1 MEASVNHDCRPFPR
15 VVASLLPEWM
25 THWTR
30 SSISTSHSA
39 INNIRHP
46 VELSLVVAGVRAA
59 LIYHNGRWFWEALA
73 SEAGRFFDENKQKI
87 IIIKM
92 KSGRSSLAAAN
103 GSPPGSSRPAPRCK
117 LHATRSHIPR
127 RTTCYRASSQV
138 ISATEKGRD
147 WFLIDDY
154 YLNIIII
161 TVILNL
167 A

>member
-1 MEASVNHDCRPFPR
+1 MATSVTLECRPFPR
-15 VVASLLPEWM
+15 SIEPLPPEWM

-59 LIYHNGRWFWEALA
+59 LIYHNGRWFWEATVG
-73 SEAGRFFDENKQKI
+73 EAGRFFNENKQKI

-103 GSPPGSSRPAPRCK
+103 GSPPGSAPR
-117 LHATRSHIPR
+117 APARPTR
-127 RTTCYRASSQV
+127 RTRYTRHAHTFLSVPDLHTTLYSPTSKV
-138 ISATEKGRD
+138 ISAARGRD
-147 WFLIDDY
+147 CFLI
-154 YLNIIII
+154 
-161 TVILNL
+161 
-167 A
+167 

>member
-103 GSPPGSSRPAPRCK
+103 GSPPGSSRPAPP
-117 LHATRSHIPR
+117 LQATRYTITHSTSYHMLQGIQSSHLRYRKRAWLIFNR
-127 RTTCYRASSQV
+127 RLLF
-138 ISATEKGRD
+138 E
-147 WFLIDDY
+147 Y
-154 YLNIIII
+154 YYYNS
-161 TVILNL
+161 NS
-167 A
+167 